1 MYWRQRRKLMY
12 KKVKFLI
19 RDRTQ
24 IWVLFLISYLPL
36 FFNDPGRVA
45 ADTKAYLYLDPFR
58 LLERAAYMWQPELAF
73 GTVTHQNIGYLW
85 PIGPFFALGDLLS
98 MPDWVVQR
106 LWLGSIILAA
116 GLGVRWFLKTLSWK
130 GGAVLVASL
139 SYMLSPYLLNYID
152 RHSVILLPWAGL
164 PWLMA
169 LTVRSLRT
177 PGWRHPALFGLVT
190 LTIGGVNASS
200 LLLVGLGPFI
210 WLLWSALDKS
220 ATWKEVGKTAS
231 KIGTAFIAT
240 GVWWM
245 AALLIQAQYGLPTL
259 RLTENYR
266 VVSDA
271 ATAPELFRGL
281 GYWYFYGQGRV
292 GAWIEP
298 STLYTRWALPLS
310 FALPLLALLI
320 SAFVKFR
327 YRGHLLALMFI
338 SMLIAIGSHPYDSPS
353 IFGRIFREWTLSD
366 SGLALRSTPRVL
378 PLLLLSIAVF
388 LGAGIAALSL
398 FRPRLEHLATIL
410 ISLLI
415 IGNLSPLWTG
425 SLLGETVQ
433 RPEEIPEYWNQTAE
447 YLDLKDSSTRVLE
460 IPGADFSAY
469 RWGNSG
475 DPLLPG
481 LMDRPY
487 ASRELIPLGTE
498 PSAELIVAF
507 DREIQEGRFDKN
519 SLAPMAQLMSVGD
532 VVVRSDLQFER
543 FRTPRPDELWAE
555 LVDTPGF
562 SDPVEFGERVS
573 NIAGPERPMLD
584 EHTLAS
590 PPSHETPPPSAV
602 FELKDQVKIVHLAD
616 PFRPIIIS
624 GDAEGI
630 VHTASEGL
638 LESGR
643 PVIMSASY
651 VESPDELASM
661 LTPEARIVITDTNRK
676 SGQRWGTIRE
686 TKGYTERLN
695 EEPIRLDLSDHRLN
709 PLGTHPSTIS
719 FSEQKETQVTAS
731 SYGNPVTFTAGDR
744 PFHAIDSFP
753 ETSWTVGA
761 FNKVI
766 GEELRL
772 SFDEKITI
780 DKIRFAQVNGIG
792 QNRWMTKVRVHFDDD
807 HIDVELDEVSRSEP
821 GQVVEFDSL
830 FSSSVRIEIL
840 ETDVGG
846 LDYYAGVTG
855 VGFST
860 IRVNDI
866 SPSESIRMPTDIVE
880 TLGQDVGSEFVVLV
894 SRERSDPLDPIRS
907 DPEEI
912 ISRTFTTPWE
922 RDFYL
927 KGDVR
932 LSTDAKS
939 SLIDQLLGLE
949 KISLK
954 ASSSLSGHLSSSPR
968 SAFDSNFDTAWRTGI
983 GNPINSALVYETEK
997 AETFENITITYLADG
1012 NHSVPRK
1019 ITLFA
1024 DGIPVSSLSTPG
1036 KITEEP
1042 NGRETISFN
1051 NEAFDATSI
1060 SINFDEVANRTT
1072 MDWYSGLPQMMPL
1085 GILEISGVPFTTD
1098 TTNHVD
1104 SGCRNDLLTVNNLP
1118 QNIRISGS
1126 ASEVLKLETC
1136 DDSPLR
1142 LKPGE
1147 QTLRTKPGFLTGFDI
1162 DRLVLISHSL
1172 AEQSGVSRLM
1182 PEISNLKNS
1191 RTQLDLSISKTQEP
1205 YWLILGQ
1212 SFSDG
1217 WRLKGAG
1224 RATSESPVL
1233 INGFANGWLIVPSS
1247 GETMD
1252 LSLSW
1257 EPQKTVWTALL
1268 VSIISILI
1276 FSLLALRSL
1285 PDLTQATST
1294 PHFSKSKGASSR
1306 KLRLSHAI
1314 LCGVC
1319 VLIFSLLNLPNLLL
1333 ISLVVALLFFLTLR
1347 LHIADYVLL
1356 LSSFLFMGLAS
1367 ILIIL
1372 DQIKERHPRDF
1383 VWPLFFERFHILGV
1397 VAILFIAAAAFYEL
1411 LNSRYANNS
1420 R

>member
-1 MYWRQRRKLMY
+1 MYN
-12 KKVKFLI
+12 KVKFLI
-19 RDRTQ
+19 RDRSQ
-24 IWVLFLISYLPL
+24 IWVMLLISYVPL
-36 FFNDPGRVA
+36 FLNDPGRVA

-98 MPDWVVQR
+98 VPDWVVQR

-210 WLLWSALDKS
+210 WLIWSALDKS
-220 ATWKEVGKTAS
+220 ATWQEVRKTAL

-245 AALLIQAQYGLPTL
+245 VALSIQAQYGLPTL

-310 FALPLLALLI
+310 FALPLLAVLI

-353 IFGRIFREWTLSD
+353 ILGRIFREWTLSD
-366 SGLALRSTPRVL
+366 SGLALRSTPRIL

-398 FRPRLEHLATIL
+398 FRPRLEHFATFL

-433 RPEEIPEYWNQTAE
+433 RPEEIPEYWNQTAD
-447 YLDLKDSSTRVLE
+447 YLDSKDPSTRVLE

-519 SLAPMAQLMSVGD
+519 SLAPMAQLMNVGD

-543 FRTPRPDELWAE
+543 FRTPRPEELWSQ
-555 LVDTPGF
+555 LVDSPGF

-584 EHTLAS
+584 EHTLAI
-590 PPSHETPPPSAV
+590 PFSHETPPPSAV
-602 FELKDQVKIVHLAD
+602 FELKDQVEILHLAD
-616 PFRPIIIS
+616 PFRPIVIS

-630 VHTASEGL
+630 VHAASEGL
-638 LESGR
+638 LEAGR

-651 VESPDELASM
+651 IESPDELASM

-676 SGQRWGTIRE
+676 AGQRWGTIRE
-686 TKGYTERLN
+686 TKGYTERLD
-695 EEPIRLDLSDHRLN
+695 EEPVRLDLSDHRLN
-709 PLGTHPSTIS
+709 SLGAHPSTIT
-719 FSEQKETQVTAS
+719 FSEQKEIEITAS

-772 SFDEKITI
+772 SFDEKISI

-792 QNRWMTKVRVHFDDD
+792 QNRWITKVRVHFDDER
-807 HIDVELDEVSRSEP
+807 IDVGLGEVSRSEP
-821 GQVVEFDSL
+821 GQMIEFDSV
-830 FSSSVRIEIL
+830 FSSSLTIEIL
-840 ETDVGG
+840 ETDVGE

-860 IRVNDI
+860 IRVNNI
-866 SPSESIRMPTDIVE
+866 SPSESIRMPTGILE
-880 TLGQDVGSEFVVLV
+880 TLESDIGSELVVVV

-907 DPEEI
+907 DPEEV
-912 ISRTFTTPWE
+912 ISRTFAIPWE
-922 RDFYL
+922 RDFHL

-932 LSTDAKS
+932 MSTDADS
-939 SLIDQLLGLE
+939 SLIDNVLGID

-954 ASSSLSGHLSSSPR
+954 ASSSMSGHLSSSPR

-983 GNPINSALVYETEK
+983 GNPINSSLVYETEK
-997 AETFENITITYLADG
+997 VRTFGNIAVTYLADG

-1024 DGIPVSSLSTPG
+1024 DGAPLSSLSTPG
-1036 KITEEP
+1036 KITAETT
-1042 NGRETISFN
+1042 RHETISFN
-1051 NEAFDATSI
+1051 NEPFDAASI
-1060 SINFDEVANRTT
+1060 SINFDEVAHRTT
-1072 MDWYSGLPQMMPL
+1072 MDWYSGLPQIMPL
-1085 GILEISGVPFTTD
+1085 GILEISGVPLMTG
-1098 TTNHVD
+1098 TTNYVD
-1104 SGCRNDLLTVNNLP
+1104 SGCRNDLLTLNNSPLS
-1118 QNIRISGS
+1118 IRISGT

-1136 DDSPLR
+1136 DNSPLK
-1142 LKPGE
+1142 LKSGE
-1147 QTLRTKPGFLTGFDI
+1147 QALMTKPGFLTGFDI
-1162 DRLVLISHSL
+1162 DRLVLTSNSFT
-1172 AEQSGVSRLM
+1172 EQENSTQVM
-1182 PEISNLKNS
+1182 PEISTLKTS
-1191 RTQLDLSISKTQEP
+1191 RTKLDISISETTEP
-1205 YWLILGQ
+1205 FWLILGQ

-1217 WRLKGAG
+1217 WILRGAG
-1224 RATSESPVL
+1224 DKTSQSPVL
-1233 INGFANGWLIVPSS
+1233 INGFANGWLIHPPTD
-1247 GETMD
+1247 EPLN

-1257 EPQKTVWTALL
+1257 EPQKTVWIALL
-1268 VSIISILI
+1268 VSLISILI
-1276 FSLLALRSL
+1276 FTALAFRSL
-1285 PDLTQATST
+1285 PDRTQAIQT
-1294 PHFSKSKGASSR
+1294 PHFRQGIEIYAEKFELSK
-1306 KLRLSHAI
+1306 AI
-1314 LCGVC
+1314 LCSIC
-1319 VLIFSLLNLPNLLL
+1319 VLIFSLLNLPNML
-1333 ISLVVALLFFLTLR
+1333 IVSLIVALFFFLALR
-1347 LHIADYVLL
+1347 LHIADYILL
-1356 LSSFLFMGLAS
+1356 LSSFLFMGLSS
-1367 ILIIL
+1367 ILIML

-1411 LNSRYANNS
+1411 LNSRYAKNS
-1420 R
+1420 RQ

>member
-1 MYWRQRRKLMY
+1 M
-12 KKVKFLI
+12 V
-19 RDRTQ
+19 
-24 IWVLFLISYLPL
+24 LISYLPL

-85 PIGPFFALGDLLS
+85 PVGPFFALGDLLS

-116 GLGVRWFLKTLSWK
+116 GLGVRWFLKTLTWK

-169 LTVRSLRT
+169 LTIRSLRT

-220 ATWKEVGKTAS
+220 ATWKEVRKTAL

-245 AALLIQAQYGLPTL
+245 AALSIQAQYGLPTL

-310 FALPLLALLI
+310 FALPLLALLV

-353 IFGRIFREWTLSD
+353 ILGGIFREWTLSD

-398 FRPRLEHLATIL
+398 FRPRLEHFATFL

-433 RPEEIPEYWNQTAE
+433 RPEEIPQYWNETAD
-447 YLDLKDSSTRVLE
+447 YLDSKDSSTRVLE

-519 SLAPMAQLMSVGD
+519 SLAPMAQLMNVGD

-543 FRTPRPDELWAE
+543 FRTPRPEELWAQ
-555 LVDTPGF
+555 LADSPGF

-584 EHTLAS
+584 EHTLAT
-590 PPSHETPPPSAV
+590 PPSYETPPPSAV
-602 FELKDQVKIVHLAD
+602 LELKDKVEILHLAD
-616 PFRPIIIS
+616 PFRPIVIS

-630 VHTASEGL
+630 VHAASEGL
-638 LESGR
+638 LEAGR

-651 VESPDELASM
+651 VETPDELASL

-676 SGQRWGTIRE
+676 AGQRWGTIRE
-686 TKGYTERLN
+686 TKGYTERLD
-695 EEPIRLDLSDHRLN
+695 EEPVRLDLSDHRLN
-709 PLGTHPSTIS
+709 SLGSHPSTIS
-719 FSEQKETQVTAS
+719 FSEQKVIEVTAS
-731 SYGNPVTFTAGDR
+731 AYGNPVTFTAGDR
-744 PFHAIDSFP
+744 PFHAIDQFP

-772 SFDEKITI
+772 SFDEKISI

-792 QNRWMTKVRVHFDDD
+792 QNRWITKVRVHFDDER
-807 HIDVELDEVSRSEP
+807 IDVELGEVSRSEP
-821 GQVVEFDSL
+821 GQMIEFDSI
-830 FSSSVRIEIL
+830 FSSSLTIEIL
-840 ETDVGG
+840 ETDVGK

-866 SPSESIRMPTDIVE
+866 SPSESIRMPTGILK
-880 TLGQDVGSEFVVLV
+880 TLENDLGSELVVLV

-907 DPEEI
+907 DPEEM

-922 RDFYL
+922 RDFDL

-939 SLIDQLLGLE
+939 ALIDQLLGLD

-954 ASSSLSGHLSSSPR
+954 ASTSLSGHLSSSPR
-968 SAFDSNFDTAWRTGI
+968 SAFDLNFDTAWRTGI
-983 GNPINSALVYETEK
+983 GNPINSSLVYETEK
-997 AETFENITITYLADG
+997 VQTFENITVTYVADG

-1024 DGIPVSSLSTPG
+1024 DGVPLSSLSTPG
-1036 KITEEP
+1036 KITAETT
-1042 NGRETISFN
+1042 RQETISFN
-1051 NEAFDATSI
+1051 NEPFDATSI
-1060 SINFDEVANRTT
+1060 SINFDEVAHRTT
-1072 MDWYSGLPQMMPL
+1072 MDWYSGLPQIMPL
-1085 GILEISGVPFTTD
+1085 GILEISGVPLMTD
-1098 TTNHVD
+1098 TTDYVD
-1104 SGCRNDLLTVNNLP
+1104 SGCRNDLLTLNNSPLS
-1118 QNIRISGS
+1118 IRISGT
-1126 ASEVLKLETC
+1126 ASEVLKLGTC
-1136 DDSPLR
+1136 DNSPLK

-1147 QTLRTKPGFLTGFDI
+1147 QTLMTKPGFLTGFDI
-1162 DRLVLISHSL
+1162 DRLVLTSNSFG
-1172 AEQSGVSRLM
+1172 EQENSTRVM
-1182 PEISNLKNS
+1182 PEISTLKTS
-1191 RTQLDLSISKTQEP
+1191 RTKLDISISETAEP
-1205 YWLILGQ
+1205 FWLILGQ

-1217 WRLKGAG
+1217 WILRGAG
-1224 RATSESPVL
+1224 DKTSQSPVL
-1233 INGFANGWLIVPSS
+1233 VNGFANGWLIHPPTD
-1247 GETMD
+1247 ETLN

-1257 EPQKTVWTALL
+1257 EPQKTVWIALL
-1268 VSIISILI
+1268 FSLISILI
-1276 FSLLALRSL
+1276 FTALAFRSL
-1285 PDLTQATST
+1285 SDRTQAIQT
-1294 PHFSKSKGASSR
+1294 PHFRQGAGIYAEKFELSK
-1306 KLRLSHAI
+1306 AI
-1314 LCGVC
+1314 VCSIC
-1319 VLIFSLLNLPNLLL
+1319 VLIFTLLNLPNML
-1333 ISLVVALLFFLTLR
+1333 IVSLVLALLFFLASR
-1347 LHIADYVLL
+1347 LHLADYTLL
-1356 LSSFLFMGLAS
+1356 LSSFLFMGLSS
-1367 ILIIL
+1367 ILIMI
-1372 DQIKERHPRDF
+1372 DQIKERYPRDF

-1397 VAILFIAAAAFYEL
+1397 ISVLFIAAAAFYEL
-1411 LNSRYANNS
+1411 LNSRDAKKS
-1420 R
+1420 ASKVL

>member
-1 MYWRQRRKLMY
+1 MPNKIKL
-12 KKVKFLI
+12 FL

-24 IWVLFLISYLPL
+24 VCSLIIISYLPL
-36 FFNDPGRVA
+36 FLNDPGRVA

-98 MPDWVVQR
+98 IPDWIVQR

-139 SYMLSPYLLNYID
+139 SYMLSPYLLNYVD

-177 PGWRHPALFGLVT
+177 PGWRHPALFGLAT

-220 ATWKEVGKTAS
+220 ASWQEVRITAL

-240 GVWWM
+240 GIWWM
-245 AALLIQAQYGLPTL
+245 AALSIQAQYGLPTL

-298 STLYTRWALPLS
+298 STIYTRWALPLS

-353 IFGRIFREWTLSD
+353 ILGQIFREWTLSD

-378 PLLLLSIAVF
+378 PLLLLSVALF
-388 LGAGIAALSL
+388 LGAGIAALTSL
-398 FRPRLEHLATIL
+398 RPRLEHFATIL

-425 SLLGETVQ
+425 NLLGETVQ
-433 RPEEIPEYWNQTAE
+433 RPEEIPEYWNETAD
-447 YLDLKDSSTRVLE
+447 YLNSKGSSTRVLE

-519 SLAPMAQLMSVGD
+519 SLAPMAQLMNVGD

-543 FRTPRPDELWAE
+543 FRTPRPKELWSQLA
-555 LVDTPGF
+555 DTPGF
-562 SDPVEFGERVS
+562 SNPVEFGERVS

-590 PPSHETPPPSAV
+590 SLSHETPPPSAV
-602 FELKDQVKIVHLAD
+602 FELENQVEIVHLAD
-616 PFRPIIIS
+616 PLRPIIIS

-630 VHTASEGL
+630 VHSASEGL
-638 LESGR
+638 LEPGR

-651 VESPDELASM
+651 VESPDELISM
-661 LTPEARIVITDTNRK
+661 ITSETRIVITDTNRK
-676 SGQRWGTIRE
+676 AGQRWGTIRE
-686 TKGYTERLN
+686 TKGYTERLD
-695 EEPIRLDLSDHRLN
+695 EESIRLDLSDHRLN
-709 PLGTHPSTIS
+709 SLGSHPSTIS
-719 FSEQKETQVTAS
+719 FSQQKKMQVTAS

-753 ETSWTVGA
+753 ETAWTVGA

-766 GEELRL
+766 GEELHL
-772 SFDEKITI
+772 SFDEKIVI

-792 QNRWMTKVRVHFDDD
+792 QNRWITKIRVHFDND
-807 HIDVELDEVSRSEP
+807 HLDIDLDEVSHSEP
-821 GQVVEFDSL
+821 GQIVKFDSL
-830 FSSSVRIEIL
+830 LSSSLHIEIL
-840 ETDVGG
+840 ETDVGE

-860 IRVNDI
+860 IEVNDI
-866 SPSESIRMPTDIVE
+866 TPLESIKMPTDLVE
-880 TLGQDVGSEFVVLV
+880 AIKRDVGSEFVLVV

-907 DPEEI
+907 DPEEM
-912 ISRTFTTPWE
+912 ISRTFMTPWE
-922 RDFYL
+922 RDFHL

-932 LSTDAKS
+932 LSTDADS
-939 SLIDQLLGLE
+939 SLIDQLVGVE
-949 KISLK
+949 KISLD
-954 ASSSLSGHLSSSPR
+954 ASSSLAGHLSSSPR
-968 SAFDSNFDTAWRTGI
+968 SAFDSSFDTAWRTGI
-983 GNPINSALVYETEK
+983 GNPINSSIVYETEK
-997 AETFENITITYLADG
+997 IQTFENITITYLADG

-1019 ITLFA
+1019 MTLFV
-1024 DGIPVSSLSTPG
+1024 DGVPFSSLSTPG
-1036 KITEEP
+1036 KITEEV
-1042 NGRETISFN
+1042 NARETISFN
-1051 NEAFDATSI
+1051 NKPFEATSI
-1060 SINFDEVANRTT
+1060 SITFDEVANRKT
-1072 MDWYSGLPQMMPL
+1072 MDWYSGLPQVMPL

-1098 TTNHVD
+1098 TTNYVN
-1104 SGCRNDLLTVNNLP
+1104 SGCRTDLLTINNSPLS
-1118 QNIRISGS
+1118 ISITGS
-1126 ASEVLKLETC
+1126 ISEVLELEIC
-1136 DDSPLR
+1136 DNSLLK

-1147 QTLRTKPGFLTGFDI
+1147 HTLRTKPGFLTGFNI
-1162 DRLVLISHSL
+1162 DRLVFTSHSF
-1172 AEQSGVSRLM
+1172 AEQKNVVRVM
-1182 PEISNLKNS
+1182 PEVSTIKTS
-1191 RTQLDLSISKTQEP
+1191 RTKVDLSISEIQEP
-1205 YWLILGQ
+1205 FWLILGQ

-1217 WRLKGAG
+1217 WRLKGADHT
-1224 RATSESPVL
+1224 TSESPVL
-1233 INGFANGWLIVPSS
+1233 INGFANGWLIDSPS
-1247 GETMD
+1247 GESMD

-1257 EPQKTVWTALL
+1257 EPQKTIWIALL
-1268 VSIISILI
+1268 VSIISVLI
-1276 FSLLALRSL
+1276 FSVLAFRSL
-1285 PDLTQATST
+1285 PDRTQTTST
-1294 PHFSKSKGASSR
+1294 PHFRGSKGIYVE
-1306 KLRLSHAI
+1306 KFRLSNAI
-1314 LCGVC
+1314 LCSVS
-1319 VLIFSLLNLPNLLL
+1319 VLIFSLLNLPNMLI
-1333 ISLVVALLFFLTLR
+1333 ISLFVALLFFLTSR
-1347 LHIADYVLL
+1347 LNLPDYILL
-1356 LSSFLFMGLAS
+1356 LSSFLFMGLSS
-1367 ILIIL
+1367 ILIML
-1372 DQIKERHPRDF
+1372 DQIKERYPRDF

-1411 LNSRYANNS
+1411 LNSRYTNKS
-1420 R
+1420 RE

>member
-1 MYWRQRRKLMY
+1 MCN
-12 KKVKFLI
+12 KVKFLI
-19 RDRTQ
+19 HDRTQ

-36 FFNDPGRVA
+36 FLNDPGRVA

-98 MPDWVVQR
+98 IPDWVVQR

-177 PGWRHPALFGLVT
+177 PGWRHPALFGLIT

-210 WLLWSALDKS
+210 WLIWSALDKS
-220 ATWKEVGKTAS
+220 STWQEVRKTAL

-240 GVWWM
+240 GIWWM
-245 AALLIQAQYGLPTL
+245 VALSIQAQYGLPTL

-298 STLYTRWALPLS
+298 STSYTRWALPLS

-327 YRGHLLALMFI
+327 YRGHVLALMFV

-388 LGAGIAALSL
+388 LGAGIAALRL

-425 SLLGETVQ
+425 ALLGETVQ
-433 RPEEIPEYWNQTAE
+433 RAEEIPEYWNETAE
-447 YLDLKDSSTRVLE
+447 YLDSKDSSTRVLE

-487 ASRELIPLGTE
+487 ASRELIPLGTA

-507 DREIQEGRFDKN
+507 DREIQEGRFDVN
-519 SLAPMAQLMSVGD
+519 SLAPMAQLMNVGD

-543 FRTPRPDELWAE
+543 FRTPRPEEFWNQLGDA
-555 LVDTPGF
+555 PGF
-562 SDPVEFGERVS
+562 AAPVEFGERVT

-584 EHTLAS
+584 EHTLAVPVS
-590 PPSHETPPPSAV
+590 QETPPPSAV
-602 FELKDQVKIVHLAD
+602 FELEDQVEILHLAD
-616 PFRPIIIS
+616 PLRPIIIS

-630 VHTASEGL
+630 VHIASEGL
-638 LESGR
+638 LEAGR
-643 PVIMSASY
+643 PLIMSASY
-651 VESPDELASM
+651 VESPDHLSSM
-661 LTPEARIVITDTNRK
+661 VTPETRIVITDTNRK
-676 SGQRWGTIRE
+676 AGQRWGTIRE
-686 TKGYTERLN
+686 TKGYTESLD
-695 EEPIRLDLSDHRLN
+695 EEPVRLDLSDHRLKS
-709 PLGTHPSTIS
+709 LGSHPSTVT
-719 FSEQKETQVTAS
+719 FSEQKEIQVTAS

-753 ETSWTVGA
+753 ETAWTVGA

-766 GEELRL
+766 GEQLLL
-772 SFDEKITI
+772 SFDEKKVI

-792 QNRWMTKVRVHFDDD
+792 QNRWITRIRVHFENE
-807 HIDVELDEVSRSEP
+807 HVDVQLDEVSRSEP
-821 GQVVEFDSL
+821 GQLVEFDSL
-830 FSSSVRIEIL
+830 LSSSAHIEIL
-840 ETDVGG
+840 ETDVGE

-860 IRVNDI
+860 IQVNNI
-866 SPSESIRMPTDIVE
+866 IPEESIKMPTDLLE
-880 TLGQDVGSEFVVLV
+880 ALQSDTDSEFVVMV

-907 DPEEI
+907 DPEEM
-912 ISRTFTTPWE
+912 ISRTFTIPWE
-922 RDFYL
+922 RDFRL

-932 LSTDAKS
+932 LSTVADS
-939 SLIDQLLGLE
+939 SLIDDVLGVDE
-949 KISLK
+949 ISLT
-954 ASSSLSGHLSSSPR
+954 ASSSMSGHLSSSPR
-968 SAFDSNFDTAWRTGI
+968 SAFDSSFDTAWRTGI
-983 GNPINSALVYETEK
+983 GNPRNSSIVYETEK
-997 AETFENITITYLADG
+997 RETFENITVTYLADG

-1019 ITLFA
+1019 MTLYA
-1024 DGIPVSSLSTPG
+1024 DGVPLSSISTPG
-1036 KITEEP
+1036 KITEESK
-1042 NGRETISFN
+1042 GRETASFY
-1051 NEAFDATSI
+1051 NEPFDAKSI
-1060 SINFDEVANRTT
+1060 SIIFHEVANRAT
-1072 MDWYSGLPQMMPL
+1072 MDWYSGLPQIMPL
-1085 GILEISGVPFTTD
+1085 GILEISGVPFMTD
-1098 TTNHVD
+1098 VTDHVD

-1118 QNIRISGS
+1118 LNIRISGS

-1136 DDSPLR
+1136 ENTPLK

-1147 QTLRTKPGFLTGFDI
+1147 QTLRTKPGFLTGFNI
-1162 DRLVLISHSL
+1162 DRLVLTSHSL
-1172 AEQSGVSRLM
+1172 AEQNDVVRVM
-1182 PEISNLKNS
+1182 PEIFDLKNS
-1191 RTQLDLSISKTQEP
+1191 RTEIDLSISKTNDP
-1205 YWLILGQ
+1205 FWLVLGQ

-1224 RATSESPVL
+1224 NTTGESPVL
-1233 INGFANGWLIVPSS
+1233 INGFANGWLIDPSS

-1257 EPQKTVWTALL
+1257 EPQKTVWTGLL
-1268 VSIISILI
+1268 VSIISVLL
-1276 FSLLALRSL
+1276 FSVLAVRSL
-1285 PDLTQATST
+1285 PDRTQATST
-1294 PHFSKSKGASSR
+1294 PRFRKSNGNCSR
-1306 KLRLSHAI
+1306 KLRPSYSI
-1314 LCGVC
+1314 LCSVC
-1319 VLIFSLLNLPNLLL
+1319 VLIFSLLNLPNLIL
-1333 ISLVVALLFFLTLR
+1333 ISLVVALLFYLTLR
-1347 LHIADYVLL
+1347 LHIPSYILL
-1356 LSSFLFMGLAS
+1356 LSSFSFMCLSS
-1367 ILIIL
+1367 ILIVL

-1397 VAILFIAAAAFYEL
+1397 VAVLLIAAAAFYEL
-1411 LNSRYANNS
+1411 LNSRYTNS
-1420 R
+1420 SR